1 MKKHPIRLRI
11 AAPPHGCQRS
21 GHFDVLNRLGIA
33 LRGAIKDEWVFPQS
47 FLTSITQ
54 RQKRRM
60 ARSPQGQKASST

>member
-11 AAPPHGCQRS
+11 AAPSHGCQRS

-47 FLTSITQ
+47 FLTLAKEQ
-54 RQKRRM
+54 
-60 ARSPQGQKASST
+60 